1 MATPMSKS
9 LHALTPAQFQLIE
22 HAQRD
27 FPIVE
32 RPFLALAE
40 RLGMEEQVLIDAVI
54 ALQESGVVSRLGP
67 VFDHKKA
74 GASTLAAVAVPPDEL
89 DRVADQVSQF
99 AAVNHNYAREHRFN
113 LWFVVATQNEE
124 RLQQV
129 LQDIEQAIGY
139 PVMNLPMLKQF
150 HIDLGFKI
158 EWEQVHGE

>member
-54 ALQESGVVSRLGP
+54 ALQASGVVSRLGP

-74 GASTLAAVAVPPDEL
+74 GASTLAAVAVPPEEL
-89 DRVADQVSQF
+89 DRVADQISQF

-129 LQDIEQAIGY
+129 LQDIERAIGY

-150 HIDLGFKI
+150 HIDLAFRI
-158 EWEQVHGE
+158 DWARAD

>member
-1 MATPMSKS
+1 MNRS

-40 RLGMEEQVLIDAVI
+40 QLGMEEQTLIDAVI

-74 GASTLAAVAVPPDEL
+74 GASTLAAVALPADEL
-89 DRVADQVSQF
+89 DRVADRISQF
-99 AAVNHNYAREHRFN
+99 ASVNHNYAREHRFN
-113 LWFVVATQNEE
+113 LWFVVTTQSEAM
-124 RLQQV
+124 LQQV

-139 PVMNLPMLKQF
+139 PVMNLPMLRQF
-150 HIDLGFKI
+150 HIDLGFRI
-158 EWEQVHGE
+158 EWENAHGE